1 VRKFSCAGASLRATI
16 LAIALLR
23 STLRLRAR
31 SRLDPGMSPTTSN
44 RALSIGLLLALPLVV
59 AGCWTAPV
67 ANVQPKG
74 EPRLIQDS
82 IAVESVKNPAI
93 VQSVDASARSVLVQ
107 PLGEPTTIA
116 YQAGPKVENFD
127 RIKIGDKVQAKVTE
141 RLSIY
146 VSRDGKVPGPSGAL
160 EAITSDAKVLMVD
173 PSYRLLT
180 VQYPNG
186 QRETFKVAL
195 NVRLREMEAGD
206 DVVVRSLE
214 AVELKVL

>member
-1 VRKFSCAGASLRATI
+1 
-16 LAIALLR
+16 
-23 STLRLRAR
+23 
-31 SRLDPGMSPTTSN
+31 M
-44 RALSIGLLLALPLVV
+44 
-59 AGCWTAPV
+59 
-67 ANVQPKG
+67 QPKG

-93 VQSVDASARSVLVQ
+93 VQSLDPSARSVVVQ
-107 PLGEPTTIA
+107 PLGEPTTIT
-116 YQAGPKVENFD
+116 YRAGPQADHFD
-127 RIKIGDKVQAKVTE
+127 RIRIGDKVEARVAE

-146 VSRDGKVPGPSGAL
+146 VSRDGKVPGPSGTP

-195 NVRLREMEAGD
+195 NVKLREMEAGD
-206 DVVVRSLE
+206 DVVVQSLE